1 MCVCLRFEI
10 HKKQG
15 ILVYCCIDLNFDG
28 YTPLLNKK
36 YEESCRLPGRCF
48 TDITAFYLRNSA
60 TLEKT

>member
-28 YTPLLNKK
+28 YTTLKK
-36 YEESCRLPGRCF
+36 ICRKSLSSRQVF
-48 TDITAFYLRNSA
+48 F
-60 TLEKT
+60 